1 MKLFGAFRLDTVNH
15 CLWRGDER
23 ASLTPKAFDVLR
35 YLVEHRD
42 RLVTPDELLETLWAE
57 TYVNPEGIRKYILEV
72 RKVLA
77 DPSTQTVFIKTF
89 PKRGYQFVAPVA
101 DDRKI
106 IRVGPADTPS
116 SMVGRQA
123 GLTRLDDCL
132 QRALAGRRQ
141 LVFVTGE
148 AGIGKTTLVD
158 VLQQQVSHRGD
169 VTTMRGQCIEGFGG
183 REAYYP
189 MLEALGSLLQ
199 GPEGGALVQI
209 FAKQA
214 PTWLIQ
220 FPALLNSQQRESLQ
234 REILGSTRERMVR
247 EICEALEAITAKTP
261 MIVILEDLHWVDAST
276 LDLISAVARRREPAR
291 LLVIATYRPVDVVLS
306 QSPLKPL
313 KQDLLLHH
321 LCHEVAIERLEES
334 DVATYL
340 ARRYLVE
347 SSPPGLSKVIHHN
360 SGGNPLFM
368 AAIVEEMANKGLIA
382 KNREKLILAAPLEEV
397 YPGIPDSLQQML
409 EIQFEQLR
417 AEEQQILE
425 GCSVLGE
432 RFSVWAASVIL
443 DTSLGSIEDIC
454 ERLSQRGQFI
464 RFAGIHRAANGS
476 EAAHYE
482 FGHSLYKQALYHR
495 LSRTH
500 RSKLHRRLGEGLMPI
515 CDAGKRELA
524 AELAL
529 HFEEGRDYERAIHY
543 LMLAAENAIS
553 RFSHRDAI
561 QTLRHALE
569 LVPELPAT
577 SGIDLEIQTLQRI
590 GDLQYILGEMS
601 DSAASYETAADR
613 AEGAGRT
620 SAHLGV
626 LSRLS
631 FPAWY
636 LDANRGYQISKRAL
650 EVSASLDDPLLA
662 ARTQLAAASFR
673 LLYDSWR
680 KEDEETCARA
690 HETICSLTGSSVQ
703 QDVFYICV
711 QMVQG
716 DYQKAL
722 QQADAVID
730 TTTNPTSFI
739 LGHTAKAL
747 TLMSLGRFG
756 DVLRLVRS
764 GRELAEKN
772 GEDPWL
778 HIYCEA
784 WLRLLCFDYDG
795 VRRLSELIMRSNAEQ
810 HNLRARTIATVASGY
825 QELQRR
831 NYEESRKCFERVR
844 DLTVTPKFFLH
855 WHWRMHAAVGTTEA
869 WLGTGDVANARREA
883 DDFLESALS
892 VADPNMR
899 VRAWEIKSRVARA
912 ENDFESTRQHIANA
926 FAILDRFAAPMVA
939 MRAQAAAWDLYSSAG
954 EHAKAEEHRR
964 RAKELIMRV
973 ADTFEHDEPLRKLL
987 LSAPPVRRILEVA
1000 TSA

>member
-1 MKLFGAFRLDTVNH
+1 MKLFGPFRLDTVNH
-15 CLWRGDER
+15 CLWRGEKR
-23 ASLTPKAFDVLR
+23 ASLTPKAFDILR

-42 RLVTPDELLETLWAE
+42 RLVTPDELLEALWAE
-57 TYVNPEGIRKYILEV
+57 TYVNPEGIRKYILEI

-77 DPSTQTVFIKTF
+77 NQEFIKTF
-89 PKRGYQFVAPVA
+89 PKRGYQFIAPVT
-101 DDRKI
+101 DDRQI
-106 IRVGPADTPS
+106 IQVDQADSPS

-132 QRALAGRRQ
+132 RKALSGRRQ
-141 LVFVTGE
+141 LVFVMGE

-158 VLQQQVSHRGD
+158 VFQQRVSHPGD
-169 VTTMRGQCIEGFGG
+169 VATIRGQCIEGFGG

-199 GPEGGALVQI
+199 GPNGSALVQT
-209 FAKQA
+209 FAKLA

-220 FPALLNSQQRESLQ
+220 FPALLSSPQRESLQ

-247 EICEALEAITAKTP
+247 EMCEVLEAITAKTP
-261 MIVILEDLHWVDAST
+261 MVVILEDLHWVDAST

-291 LLVIATYRPVDVVLS
+291 LLFISTYRPVDIVLS

-321 LCHEVAIERLEES
+321 LCHEVAIERLGES

-340 ARRYLVE
+340 ERRYSVD

-368 AAIVEEMANKGLIA
+368 TAIVEEMANKGLIV
-382 KNREKLILAAPLEEV
+382 KDRESLILAAPLEEV

-409 EIQFEQLR
+409 ETQFEQLGM
-417 AEEQQILE
+417 EEQRILQ

-432 RFSVWAASVIL
+432 RFSAWAASVML
-443 DTSLGSIEDIC
+443 DMSSGSIEDIC

-482 FGHSLYKQALYHR
+482 FGHSLYRQALYRR
-495 LSRTH
+495 LSGTH
-500 RSKLHRRLGEGLMPI
+500 RSKLHRRLGEALMPI
-515 CDAGKRELA
+515 CNAGKRELG

-529 HFEEGRDYERAIHY
+529 HFEEGRDYERAISY
-543 LMLAAENAIS
+543 LMLTAENAIS

-561 QTLRHALE
+561 QIFRHALE
-569 LVPELPAT
+569 LVPELPET
-577 SGIDLEIQTLQRI
+577 SGIDLEIQILQRI
-590 GDLQYILGEMS
+590 GDLQYTLGEMS

-613 AEGAGRT
+613 ASSAGLAA
-620 SAHLGV
+620 AHLGA

-636 LDANRGYQISKRAL
+636 LDANRGYLVSQRAL
-650 EVSASLDDPLLA
+650 QVSARLDDPLLA

-673 LLYDSWR
+673 LLYDAWR

-690 HETICSLTGSSVQ
+690 HETIRRLTGSSIQ

-711 QMVQG
+711 QIVQG
-716 DYQKAL
+716 EYQKAL
-722 QQADAVID
+722 DQADVLIN
-730 TTTNPTSFI
+730 TTTNPTFYI
-739 LGHTAKAL
+739 LGRTAK
-747 TLMSLGRFG
+747 TLGLMALGRFG
-756 DVLRLVRS
+756 EVLRMVRA
-764 GRELAEKN
+764 GKELAEKN
-772 GEDPWL
+772 GEDPWI

-795 VRRLSELIMRSNAEQ
+795 VNRLSEIIMRSNAEQ
-810 HNLRARTIATVASGY
+810 HNLRARTIASVASGY
-825 QELQRR
+825 AELQLR
-831 NYEESRKCFERVR
+831 NHEESRKYFARVR
-844 DLTVTPKFFLH
+844 DPRVTPNFFLH
-855 WHWRMHAAVGTTEA
+855 RHWRMHAACGTAEA
-869 WLGTGDVANARREA
+869 WLSAGAIATARREA

-892 VADPNMR
+892 MADPNMHM
-899 VRAWEIKSRVARA
+899 RAWELKSRVARA
-912 ENDFESTRQHIANA
+912 ENDFEGARKHLANA
-926 FAILDRFAAPMVA
+926 VKVLDSFDIPMVGFRVHA
-939 MRAQAAAWDLYSSAG
+939 TAWDLCRDMAEY
-954 EHAKAEEHRR
+954 AKAEEHRT
-964 RAKELIMRV
+964 RAKELIRRV
-973 ADTFEHDEPLRKLL
+973 ADSFEEDEPLRKLL
-987 LSAPPVRRILEVA
+987 VAAQPVRRLFEEPE
-1000 TSA
+1000 SA